1 VKAAAVVKAATV
13 GCQNWE
19 YSRAICSAQHPADQ
33 LPGAK
38 HKSANFCKILAWTF
52 QGQSRTRSGLMVQM
66 DVQPIKMMDGVICLA
81 GQTIMVKDLRNKL
94 AVYAAAAG

>member
-1 VKAAAVVKAATV
+1 
-13 GCQNWE
+13 
-19 YSRAICSAQHPADQ
+19 
-33 LPGAK
+33 
-38 HKSANFCKILAWTF
+38 
-52 QGQSRTRSGLMVQM
+52 MVQM